1 MSSNIPIVRQV
12 AWVSVIPQFLLM
24 GLLIYSYYLL
34 GFRQHLFWGALT
46 YLILSFGL
54 KFLIPKNHRQG
65 MRLTKQH
72 KFTEAIPYFEKSTD
86 FFSRHSWVDKYRFL
100 TLLSSSKVS
109 YREMGLCNIAFCYS
123 QTGNGQKAKEY
134 YQQTL
139 KEYPDNGMA
148 VAGLNMLTSMDSQ
161 S

>member
-1 MSSNIPIVRQV
+1 
-12 AWVSVIPQFLLM
+12 
-24 GLLIYSYYLL
+24 
-34 GFRQHLFWGALT
+34 
-46 YLILSFGL
+46 
-54 KFLIPKNHRQG
+54 
-65 MRLTKQH
+65 
-72 KFTEAIPYFEKSTD
+72 
-86 FFSRHSWVDKYRFL
+86 
-100 TLLSSSKVS
+100 
-109 YREMGLCNIAFCYS
+109 MGLCNIAFCYS